1 MIHQDFGPTFQGLPL
16 IPEQQSEIRHYLN
29 RKARLGQPWDT
40 TELREMLKDMLLPPI
55 AEDGDA
61 GDTPLERVAAAER
74 AAAFVDEAM
83 EPIEAHEEWNAAMET
98 ESMKGDQ
105 R

>member
-1 MIHQDFGPTFQGLPL
+1 MIHIDFGPTFQGLPL
-16 IPEQQSEIRHYLN
+16 FPEQQSEVRHYLN
-29 RKARLGQPWDT
+29 SKARLGQPWDT
-40 TELREMLKDMLLPPI
+40 SELRGMLEDMLHPPI
-55 AEDGDA
+55 IEDGDA
-61 GDTPLERVAAAER
+61 GDTSLERVAAAER

-83 EPIEAHEEWNAAMET
+83 EPIEAYEEWNAAMES